1 MEIDVIEARNN
12 LFELID
18 SLINK
23 KEDSFVITK
32 DGVPVVKMTLC
43 SDRVGTA
50 KSDMKKDIS
59 LEELDSI
66 EIPDFGTN

>member
-1 MEIDVIEARNN
+1 MEIDIIEAQNN
-12 LFELID
+12 LFKLID

-23 KEDSFVITK
+23 KKDSFVITR
-32 DGVPVVKMTLC
+32 DVVPVVKMTLYHNK
-43 SDRVGTA
+43 VGIA

-66 EIPDFGTN
+66 EIPDFETN